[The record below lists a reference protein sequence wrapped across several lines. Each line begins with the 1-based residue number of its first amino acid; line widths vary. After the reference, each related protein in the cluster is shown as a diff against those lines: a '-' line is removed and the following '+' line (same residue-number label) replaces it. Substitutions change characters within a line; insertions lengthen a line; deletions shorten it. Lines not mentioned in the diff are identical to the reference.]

1 MSYPWVQNL
10 KTSRSIHVQAG
21 LKKNEKTSAIDI
33 SYSESCNFIQPSSTT
48 KLLYG
53 KTSWKDTLV
62 TIELQ
67 SAAFFWTRFLFPY
80 FFIFIFVP
88 KSFFVSLA
96 PSFVHLSFLTSVY
109 LFVYKSVRVFVC
121 LFVVWLT
128 FSSFIDSFLCCCLFW
143 LKMHFAL
150 GLQSYDVS
158 WTTAAV
164 NTFILQFDY
173 WLIFIDIS

>member
-1 MSYPWVQNL
+1 MYRLVQ
-10 KTSRSIHVQAG
+10 
-21 LKKNEKTSAIDI
+21 KKWEKLW
-33 SYSESCNFIQPSSTT
+33 PS
-48 KLLYG
+48 
-53 KTSWKDTLV
+53 TLV
-62 TIELQ
+62 TENLIVFFNLHRPLNCCVEKLVEKILTFELQ
-67 SAAFFWTRFLFPY
+67 SAAFFWTWFLFPY
-80 FFIFIFVP
+80 FFIFIFVS

-109 LFVYKSVRVFVC
+109 LFVSKSVRVFVC

-128 FSSFIDSFLCCCLFW
+128 FSSFIDSFLCWCLFW

-158 WTTAAV
+158 WTTAV

-173 WLIFIDIS
+173 WLIFIDISQEDPNWTLLWKRHG